1 MTTSTTTA
9 GTTMRAI
16 IQENYGEAENVLQ
29 LGRWLGGSDRQLRA
43 VMLSPFTGQ
52 HPGTLLCSENQ
63 ADLLALTELIE
74 SGQVTPAIDKTYP
87 LSETITAIRH
97 MRDGHARGK
106 VIISISD
113 AKAIAETPREAKQLG
128 PIGH

>member
-1 MTTSTTTA
+1 
-9 GTTMRAI
+9 
-16 IQENYGEAENVLQ
+16 
-29 LGRWLGGSDRQLRA
+29 
-43 VMLSPFTGQ
+43 MLSPFTGQ

-106 VIISISD
+106 VIINISD